1 MVTKIILFIVALI
14 ISYTALLPAQ
24 DKADLILYNGKIIS
38 VDPQDHIYKAV
49 AVKGDKV
56 LALGN
61 DTDILPMA
69 GSPCRLIDLK
79 GKTVSPGLIDSHYH
93 MMYYGAQFW
102 PGYLNIRHPVV
113 TCKAGLQEVLGEYV
127 KTINPR
133 DWISGNQGF
142 TLKQD
147 ETIDRWDLDAVTP
160 NNPVYLRHSSGQY
173 SAVNSKALGIAGID
187 SSTPN
192 PPSSL
197 IIHDST
203 GQPNGILSHYPA
215 ENLVGRYATGYGDR
229 TDEQKFADADIGQ
242 SLCFQAGYTSVQDVI
257 VGNLKDIQ
265 LYKQYADSSKLKIR
279 LYALLYIDTEKEVD
293 SVLKIVKNY
302 DSGRFKFAGWK
313 LAMDGGL
320 SGRTTLF
327 YDKSMY
333 AAEISYPYH
342 TQDEL
347 NRIIKKLHNTGLQVA
362 VHVGGD
368 QGIDMT
374 ITAFEEAMR
383 ANPRPD
389 ARHRIEHGLFPT
401 QTAVQRMKDANI
413 ILSTQP
419 QWITW
424 YGDGFRTATSDATME
439 RLLPLKTM
447 LDMGIH
453 LAFGCDVPASPYQE
467 PKWAFAGS
475 VFRKTTTGTLLTQ
488 SERLTMPEALRVH
501 TMGSAYAGFAETT
514 TGSLEPGKFADLVIW
529 SLDLY
534 NLTPNQVTGL
544 EAEMTIV
551 GGEIVYDNGKNTIV
565 TSVLS
570 ENNISPGSFKLMQN
584 YPNPF
589 NPATIIKYSVPS
601 TFFVVLEVY
610 NTLGQKVETL
620 VNEIKPAG
628 EYSII
633 FNGENLSTGVYYY
646 RIKAG
651 EFYDIKK
658 FVLIK

>member
-1 MVTKIILFIVALI
+1 MVTKIILFIGALI
-14 ISYTALLPAQ
+14 ISYTVLLPAQ

-113 TCKAGLQEVLGEYV
+113 TCKADLLKVLGEYV
-127 KTINPR
+127 KTINPG

-203 GQPNGILSHYPA
+203 GQPSGILSHYPA

-229 TDEQKFADADIGQ
+229 TDEQKFADTDIGQ

-257 VGNLKDIQ
+257 VGSLKDIQ

-279 LYALLYIDTEKEVD
+279 LYALLYLDTEKEVD
-293 SVLKIVKNY
+293 SVLKNLKNY

-589 NPATIIKYSVPS
+589 NPATIIKYSIPS
-601 TFFVVLEVY
+601 TSFVVLEVY

-633 FNGENLSTGVYYY
+633 FNGDNLSTGVYYY

-651 EFYDIKK
+651 EFYGIKK